1 MNSHESEWIRW
12 PVAWSAIWV
21 GALTALAVGL
31 IIGLL
36 GFALGANEV
45 ARTVDWTKLR
55 LISAIFAV
63 GGAFFAFVAGGW
75 TAARIAGIRRSEPA
89 MLHGAIVWLVTLPLL
104 LGLAALGIA
113 GHWGGW
119 YGGLGSITPLSLGA
133 APDPDLAEATRN
145 NALATAVALLL
156 GLVGSVVGGWMGSGE
171 PMTFTHYRRRDRL
184 VDVPGTTPSARELRE
199 GRP

>member
-1 MNSHESEWIRW
+1 MNHESEWIRW
-12 PVAWSAIWV
+12 PVAWTAIWV

-45 ARTVDWTKLR
+45 ANSVDWKKLR
-55 LISAIFAV
+55 LITALFSV

-75 TAARIAGIRRSEPA
+75 TAGRIAGIRRSEPA
-89 MLHGAIVWLVTLPLL
+89 MLHGAIVWLLSLPLL
-104 LGLAALGIA
+104 LGLAAVGIA

-119 YGGLGSITPLSLGA
+119 YGGLASMSPLNPAA
-133 APDPDLAEATRN
+133 APDPELAEATRN

-156 GLVGSVVGGWMGSGE
+156 GLVGSVIGGWMASGE
-171 PMTFTHYRRRDRL
+171 PMTLTHYRKRDRM
-184 VDVPGTTPSARELRE
+184 VDVRATTPSARDLRE

>member
-1 MNSHESEWIRW
+1 MNSYESEWTRW

-36 GFALGANEV
+36 GYAVGANEV
-45 ARTVDWTKLR
+45 ANTVDWKKLR
-55 LISAIFAV
+55 LITAIFSV

-89 MLHGAIVWLVTLPLL
+89 MLHGAITFLVTLPLL
-104 LGLAALGIA
+104 LTLGAIGVS

-119 YGGLGSITPLSLGA
+119 YGGLGSIQPLAPGA
-133 APDPDLAEATRN
+133 MVDPDVAEATRN

-156 GLVGSVVGGWMGSGE
+156 GLVGSVIGGWMASGE
-171 PMTFTHYRRRDRL
+171 PMTFTHYRTRH
-184 VDVPGTTPSARELRE
+184 LRE

>member
-1 MNSHESEWIRW
+1 MNNHESEWIRW

-45 ARTVDWTKLR
+45 AETVDWKKLR

-75 TAARIAGIRRSEPA
+75 TAGRIAGIRRSEPA
-89 MLHGAIVWLVTLPLL
+89 MLHGAIVWLVTLPLFL
-104 LGLAALGIA
+104 ALGALGIA

-119 YGGLGSITPLSLGA
+119 YGGLASMSPIDPAA
-133 APDPDLAEATRN
+133 APNPQLAEITRN
-145 NALATAVALLL
+145 NALTTTVALLI
-156 GLVGSVVGGWMGSGE
+156 GLVGGVIGGWMASGE
-171 PMTFTHYRRRDRL
+171 PMNFTHHRRREQVIVRGQTATSDLSERRL
-184 VDVPGTTPSARELRE
+184 
-199 GRP
+199 